1 MWGGFHKQKMAEE
14 VEPHTWNKY
23 NNVYTQFLS
32 ATKHKESDEVSSI
45 INADIQLYEAT
56 IRKT

>member
-1 MWGGFHKQKMAEE
+1 MAEE